1 MRILL
6 INPPIPRKIRML
18 DFAGEQVKKSFG
30 RRVMVGPPL
39 ALNELAGMVPEE
51 EIMILDQKTENDQ
64 IPNYSFLERVECVL
78 DEFRPDYV
86 GITCITAQYNS
97 VMRILRLIRRK
108 YPQILVS
115 VGGMHPTL
123 CPEMFAGS
131 GADLLALGIGK
142 YSFRQIVEE
151 YRQNGK
157 NADFTG
163 IPGLAIDHDGRLEY
177 TAPICS
183 FSFQEIKERFI
194 LDEVLPNRKLTDHYN
209 YTIRQ
214 MNKKIHY
221 ISTSQG
227 CTHKCNFCSIWPM
240 TAGRYFNKKIETIL
254 AELKTMDQY
263 PIIRLCDAN
272 TFGNPKEARELFSR
286 IIEDGLNQH
295 FYMADVRTDF
305 VVSHPD
311 IMELAVKAG
320 LQIVVCGLE
329 ATSDE
334 ELEAYNKSNTVESI
348 SEGLKILNELGIFV
362 NGNYIVK
369 PDYTEP
375 DFERLGRFVEE
386 NPIYHSGFTVLT
398 PFPGTPLYEDMKHDI
413 INHDLDYY
421 NLTNAVTRTVL
432 SEENFYEN
440 VGNLY
445 KVSKS
450 STDTYLQKYDTH
462 LLAE

>member
-151 YRQNGK
+151 YRKNGK

-227 CTHKCNFCSIWPM
+227 CTHK
-240 TAGRYFNKKIETIL
+240 
-254 AELKTMDQY
+254 
-263 PIIRLCDAN
+263 
-272 TFGNPKEARELFSR
+272 
-286 IIEDGLNQH
+286 
-295 FYMADVRTDF
+295 
-305 VVSHPD
+305 
-311 IMELAVKAG
+311 
-320 LQIVVCGLE
+320 
-329 ATSDE
+329 
-334 ELEAYNKSNTVESI
+334 
-348 SEGLKILNELGIFV
+348 
-362 NGNYIVK
+362 
-369 PDYTEP
+369 
-375 DFERLGRFVEE
+375 
-386 NPIYHSGFTVLT
+386 
-398 PFPGTPLYEDMKHDI
+398 
-413 INHDLDYY
+413 
-421 NLTNAVTRTVL
+421 
-432 SEENFYEN
+432 
-440 VGNLY
+440 
-445 KVSKS
+445 
-450 STDTYLQKYDTH
+450 
-462 LLAE
+462 